1 MGIWKRN
8 LENKKNVVVLDIG
21 SQFLKAVLMEID
33 KKEGKGIIKGWARE
47 PLQKNLEESC
57 KKIIEK
63 TEKSAKIKAEQIFL
77 GMNSDLIKGISAT
90 VCYRRENPK
99 QKIDLS
105 ELKFL
110 VQKVQWRAFDNIRK
124 TFALE
129 TNLPDTDVR
138 LINANIIS
146 IKIDEHSIHDPL
158 GFEGESFCLT
168 IFNNYTSVEK
178 LKEILFLTSNLN
190 LELIGINSSS
200 YAICDSL
207 NSESQNKDFIL
218 IDIGGKTT
226 EITLV
231 RKHGETINTENFHL
245 GGNLFS
251 KTIADFLEVGTNESE
266 LIKIKY
272 SKGEIS
278 NEAKKKIKEILIPN
292 ISCWANGV
300 KVLLEEFLKKYG
312 VLPKKVFLSGE
323 ASLLPGIKETLEKK
337 GLIPEFILPR
347 EIIKIKNK
355 TKFQEIPCLA
365 LANLSLEFPKNNLFA
380 PLLKRVIRLIQD

>member
-33 KKEGKGIIKGWARE
+33 KKEGKGIVLGWAKE

-63 TEKSAKIKAEQIFL
+63 AEKSAKTKAEQIFL
-77 GMNSDLIKGISAT
+77 GMSSDFIKGISAT
-90 VCYRRENPK
+90 LCYRRENPK
-99 QKIDLS
+99 QKIDLP

-124 TFALE
+124 AFALE

-138 LINANIIS
+138 LINANIVS
-146 IKIDEHSIHDPL
+146 IKIDESPIHDPL

-168 IFNNYTSVEK
+168 IFNNYTSIEK
-178 LKEILFLTSNLN
+178 LKEILFLISRLN
-190 LELIGINSSS
+190 LELTGINSVP
-200 YAICDSL
+200 YAICDCL

-218 IDIGGKTT
+218 IDVGGKTT
-226 EITLV
+226 EITLA
-231 RKHGETINTENFHL
+231 RKHGETIDTDNFCL

-251 KTIADFLEVGTNESE
+251 KTLADFLEVGANEAE
-266 LIKIKY
+266 IIKIKY
-272 SKGEIS
+272 SKGEVS
-278 NEAKKKIKEILIPN
+278 AEAKKKIEKILSPN

-300 KVLLEEFLKKYG
+300 KVLLDEFSKKYG
-312 VLPKKVFLSGE
+312 ALPKKVFLCGE
-323 ASLLPGIKETLEKK
+323 ASFLPGIKEILEKK
-337 GLIPEFILPR
+337 GLKPDFVLPI
-347 EIIKIKNK
+347 EIVKIQNK
-355 TKFQEIPCLA
+355 TKFQEISCLA
-365 LANLSLEFPKNNLFA
+365 LANLSLEFPENNLFA
-380 PLLKRVIRLIQD
+380 PILKRVIRLIQD